1 MVNEFGV
8 PENSPGIVDKIDNI
22 FQNKLFLQYLSG
34 LGGAINAGQPI
45 GPAINN
51 ITQQNIQSQNI
62 MNMLQ
67 QLLGPDESKAT
78 FSKAGINLTIPK
90 ENAMVADTLKGTA
103 SPAQNIAPASPTPI
117 PSQRDGSVISNPFTG
132 NFSASDLAG
141 LTPQDIISVLGM
153 KMRQEELKFNREAN
167 KAASEAA
174 SKAALNKDTTPNEVK
189 LYQYAVGQGYKGSF
203 VDFKN
208 SGIPNPYKEYEAA
221 VKNPRFNKWLLEQK
235 RAGATN
241 ISLGEKINERKAMS
255 ELEGQLYFN
264 NPKWTEDI
272 NERVQ
277 AFNKGPAWRFSKEDR
292 SLARSKVIVR
302 AIEDKIAAGNGTIKS
317 VIIGKDNRTMIWTVQ
332 WPSGDI
338 KIIKQTVR

>member
-1 MVNEFGV
+1 
-8 PENSPGIVDKIDNI
+8 
-22 FQNKLFLQYLSG
+22 
-34 LGGAINAGQPI
+34 
-45 GPAINN
+45 
-51 ITQQNIQSQNI
+51 
-62 MNMLQ
+62 MLK
-67 QLLGPDESKAT
+67 QLLGPDKTKAT
-78 FSKAGINLTIPK
+78 FSNAGINLTIPK
-90 ENAMVADTLKGTA
+90 ENAMIADILKGNE
-103 SPAQNIAPASPTPI
+103 SGGVVPAQNISPVIPTPI
-117 PSQRDGSVISNPFTG
+117 PSQRDESVVSNPFTG
-132 NFSASDLAG
+132 NFSVLDLAG
-141 LTPQDIISVLGM
+141 LTSQDIASALGI
-153 KMRQEELKFNREAN
+153 KMRQDELKFNREAKEAATEAAT
-167 KAASEAA
+167 KAAI
-174 SKAALNKDTTPNEVK
+174 NKDTTPNEVK
-189 LYQYAVGQGYKGSF
+189 LYQYAVDQGYKGSF
-203 VDFKN
+203 VDFEN

-221 VKNPRFNKWLLEQK
+221 VKDPRFNKWLLEQK

>member
-1 MVNEFGV
+1 MVNEFGAV
-8 PENSPGIVDKIDNI
+8 PENSPGIMDKIDNI

-103 SPAQNIAPASPTPI
+103 SPAQNIAPVSPTPI

-153 KMRQEELKFNREAN
+153 KMRQEELKVDKEYKEAV
-167 KAASEAA
+167 
-174 SKAALNKDTTPNEVK
+174 SKAALNKNTSPNEVR

-208 SGIPNPYKEYEAA
+208 SGVPNPYKEYEAA
-221 VKNPRFNKWLLEQK
+221 VKDPRFNKWLLEQK
-235 RAGATN
+235 KAGATN
-241 ISLGEKINERKAMS
+241 ISLGEKISEKKAMS
-255 ELEGQLYFN
+255 ELEGQIYFN
-264 NPKWTEDI
+264 NPKRTEDI
-272 NERVQ
+272 NKLVQ
-277 AFNKGPAWRFSKEDR
+277 AFDKGSAWRISKEDR
-292 SLARSKVIVR
+292 PLARAKVIVMG
-302 AIEDKIAAGNGTIKS
+302 IEDKIAAGNGTIKE
-317 VIIGKDNRTMIWTVQ
+317 VIMDKDNRTMIWTVQ

-338 KIIKQTVR
+338 KKIKQTIR